1 MEAIP
6 AAGRLADQVVVI
18 QLAEAPPGGLQV
30 GVVQGRGGVGVDV
43 GAGVQAEPAEQALL
57 AGGQILVGQVE
68 RGRHRDVFGLH
79 GRQPVA
85 GGGELAARSATVQA
99 G

>member
-1 MEAIP
+1 METVP

-30 GVVQGRGGVGVDV
+30 GVVQGRGGVGVDI
-43 GAGVQAEPAEQALL
+43 GAGVQAEPTEQALL

-68 RGRHRDVFGLH
+68 RGCYRDVFGLH
-79 GRQPVA
+79 GRQPVTGA
-85 GGGELAARSATVQA
+85 WRAQRPGR
-99 G
+99 